1 MLRILARQISTKAKD
16 SRILTIGLQVQYRT
30 VQLMTSSKT
39 HLGLGRSLSACGKRR
54 ARPECDLL
62 GSKAENG
69 RGEKDS
75 GGSELHGVELF
86 KMVSILKYDA
96 NKMSMVV
103 TASGSPR

>member
-1 MLRILARQISTKAKD
+1 MNIN
-16 SRILTIGLQVQYRT
+16 
-30 VQLMTSSKT
+30 KT

-86 KMVSILKYDA
+86 KMVSSLEYDV
-96 NKMSMVV
+96 NKMSMVDS
-103 TASGSPR
+103 TNGRISALIASLQFQV